1 MAKELCFLPRL
12 NVFYFACC
20 VSLDSVALTAI
31 LSIKGTLNKRL
42 SDDPNCCVEILRL
55 KSVVSAVKINE
66 GELDRGCFE
75 DVGSVSGCEDPSSTA
90 CSVGRNNKYLGI
102 SNAQTGVSN

>member
-1 MAKELCFLPRL
+1 MAKELLFSPEAEC
-12 NVFYFACC
+12 FYFACC

-66 GELDRGCFE
+66 GELDRWMFRGC
-75 DVGSVSGCEDPSSTA
+75 G
-90 CSVGRNNKYLGI
+90 LG
-102 SNAQTGVSN
+102 VWL